1 MNRIR
6 LWLDTLRTSLWFVP
20 TLIVLASVVLAYALL
35 AADAALPPEW
45 WKHYGA
51 GVNAVMD
58 VRIRGATAI
67 LQMIGTSIITI
78 AGVVFSITI
87 AAFTL
92 AAGQY
97 TSRVLRNFIGDRG
110 NQTVLGS
117 FLGIFIYCMLVLRSL
132 SSASDAAHAPA
143 LALLM
148 AMVLA
153 FFAIGIL
160 IYFIHH
166 IAIGLQATNVVA
178 AIARDALPS
187 IDHHFPE
194 RFAPPEQDNVDLE
207 RPQGEHRSTLR
218 AHRSGYLT
226 GVSYAA
232 LAERAEA
239 CKGWIR
245 VYRNAGEFVAEGEA
259 LAELVTPEPVE
270 DERIDAMRAVWSF
283 GDQRTLANDPG
294 YGLRQLVDVALKALS
309 PGVNETTTGVM
320 CVNWIGVM
328 LLRMAERR
336 LPAQMRVR
344 DGCIRVITQAPQ
356 LGDFIALGFD
366 QIRQNA
372 SGNVAILR
380 RLLEVLLALSA
391 SVGAHK
397 ARKPILRQVEAIEA
411 MMHDTVRWD
420 HDAEPLRKLLD
431 TLRERLEGDTE
442 SHAEGKPA
450 GE

>member
-6 LWLDTLRTSLWFVP
+6 LWLDALRTSLWFVP
-20 TLIVLASVVLAYALL
+20 MLIVLASVVMAYALL
-35 AADAALPPEW
+35 AADAALPSGW
-45 WKHYGA
+45 WKHYGEW
-51 GVNAVMD
+51 VNAVMD
-58 VRIRGATAI
+58 VRIRGATAM

-148 AMVLA
+148 ALVLA

-166 IAIGLQATNVVA
+166 IAISLQATNVVA

-194 RFAPPEQDNVDLE
+194 RFAPPEQDNVDLQ
-207 RPQGEHRSTLR
+207 RPQGKHRSALR
-218 AHRSGYLT
+218 ARRSGYLT
-226 GVSYAA
+226 GVAFGT
-232 LAERAEA
+232 LAEHAEA
-239 CKGWIR
+239 CDGL
-245 VYRNAGEFVAEGEA
+245 VQVHRNAGEFVAEGEM
-259 LAELVTPEPVE
+259 LAELVSP
-270 DERIDAMRAVWSF
+270 ERIEEARIESMRDAWSF

-336 LPAQMRVR
+336 LPAQLRVR
-344 DGCIRVITQAPQ
+344 DGCIRVITRAPQ

-372 SGNVAILR
+372 VGNVAVLR

-391 SVGAHK
+391 SEGAHK
-397 ARKPILRQVEAIEA
+397 ARKPILQQAEAIE
-411 MMHDTVRWD
+411 MLIRESIPWER
-420 HDAEPLRKLLD
+420 DARPLQDLL
-431 TLRERLEGDTE
+431 TALRERLGGDAETP
-442 SHAEGKPA
+442 AEGKPA